1 MDNGYIERIKK
12 CKSEQKINNEMLS
25 AMTGIPFGT
34 LSKILAGISDSPR
47 LSNMMA
53 ICDALGVSLQYI
65 MTGEPVNHCNY
76 LLEEDE
82 IALMERYRSLD
93 GYGRRMIGAV
103 LEQECLRV
111 QEQAAASG
119 VASDKKRTKKSLLE
133 SAQPAEGK
141 SAKVLPTVGAPV
153 RKRELRLYDLPV
165 SAGTG
170 NLLSETSSVPISV
183 PCDQRTAQA
192 DFALRVSG
200 NSMEP
205 RYHNGDVLLVVSGAD
220 VAQGELGIYLLD
232 GDVFFKE
239 FGGDCLI
246 SLNSSY
252 KPIRLSDYESVRCLG
267 KVVGKLRQVQVDKE
281 AGK

>member
-34 LSKILAGISDSPR
+34 LSKMLAGISDSPR

-65 MTGEPVNHCNY
+65 MTGEPENHCNY
-76 LLEEDE
+76 LLEDDE
-82 IALMERYRSLD
+82 MALIEQYRSLD
-93 GYGRRMIGAV
+93 GYGRRLVTAV
-103 LEQECLRV
+103 LECESERV
-111 QEQAAASG
+111 REQAASA
-119 VASDKKRTKKSLLE
+119 VRSDPLRGKKAPANTVQPTEKKN
-133 SAQPAEGK
+133 
-141 SAKVLPTVGAPV
+141 AKVLPAVGGAA

-170 NLLSETSSVPISV
+170 NFLSESSSVPISV
-183 PCDQRTAQA
+183 PCDRRTAQA
-192 DFALRVSG
+192 DFALRISG

-205 RYHNGDVLLVVSGAD
+205 RYHSGDVLLVASDAN
-220 VAQGELGIYLLD
+220 VALGELGIYLLD

-246 SLNSSY
+246 SLNAAY
-252 KPIRLSDYESVRCLG
+252 EPIRLRNYESVRCLG
-267 KVVGKLRQVQVDKE
+267 KVVGKLRQVQMDQE